1 MAKTNTA
8 FSHVGKTSTVAP
20 KISNTPSITGTG
32 SVYLSVRD
40 VVFGPNRLKA
50 FTPKSDRAGSAD
62 KK

>member
-8 FSHVGKTSTVAP
+8 FSHATKAAPTAP
-20 KISNTPSITGTG
+20 KMSNTPSVTGSG

-40 VVFGPNRLKA
+40 VVLGPK
-50 FTPKSDRAGSAD
+50 TCPSKSERTGYAD